1 MSLVQKKEGKKSKLV
16 SRALGSAAWSGT
28 ACTRHGRR
36 LVLPILGPVP
46 DAGIKGALQM
56 MPLYFCEYTQ
66 LPNSKGEFAVM
77 EPGRMMP

>member
-1 MSLVQKKEGKKSKLV
+1 MFRKRMEKKSKLA
-16 SRALGSAAWSGT
+16 SRALGSSAWSGT
-28 ACTRHGRR
+28 ACMRGGRR
-36 LVLPILGPVP
+36 LVLPILGPVLG
-46 DAGIKGALQM
+46 AGIKAALQM